1 MLSFPEHFS
10 TRHASGLAEKK
21 NARRFNISTTFYQKE
36 LELSE
41 KVFIFAA

>member
-10 TRHASGLAEKK
+10 TRHASGLAEK
-21 NARRFNISTTFYQKE
+21 NAGRFNISTTFYQKE